1 MNDSDNVLRIGL
13 FTDYQIRF
21 LIPNPRNRRVKVVD
35 RSCLPLSILKNIT
48 QEHTGDK
55 YMRGVISSLVNVDVH
70 VVPLYRC
77 LQGIYGS
84 LHGIYCL
91 SPLWHIW
98 YEPINPL
105 IEEFLTLLLGRIL
118 RQYMPR

>member
-55 YMRGVISSLVNVDVH
+55 YTRGAISSLANVDVH
-70 VVPLYRC
+70 VVALYRC
-77 LQGIYGS
+77 L
-84 LHGIYCL
+84 
-91 SPLWHIW
+91 
-98 YEPINPL
+98 
-105 IEEFLTLLLGRIL
+105 
-118 RQYMPR
+118 